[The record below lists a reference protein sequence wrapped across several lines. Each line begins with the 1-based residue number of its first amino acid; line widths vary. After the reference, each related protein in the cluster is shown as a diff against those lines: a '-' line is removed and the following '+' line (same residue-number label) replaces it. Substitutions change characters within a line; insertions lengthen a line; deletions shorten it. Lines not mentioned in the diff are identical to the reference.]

1 MGLASGLVALLL
13 ASLASLFQIAA
24 TVSDPNIALS
34 VQIRQTKVVKAAESS
49 PPEQLVAEELVELPP
64 AAVPLVIPEPVRDA
78 PPPTDWRA
86 IAAAEARDSVAD
98 AFRQEESRALLWRR
112 THSVMFQ
119 PGDDFVLQDEEPLL
133 ADFRFIYRSRVVGLG
148 LNIGRCFVGIPI
160 AGVPVEQ
167 RSGAITIFVC
177 GQDS

>member
-1 MGLASGLVALLL
+1 V
-13 ASLASLFQIAA
+13 
-24 TVSDPNIALS
+24 T
-34 VQIRQTKVVKAAESS
+34 AAESS
-49 PPEQLVAEELVELPP
+49 PPAQLDAEEWLELPP
-64 AAVPLVIPEPVRDA
+64 AAALLVIPGPVPVS

-86 IAAAEARDSVAD
+86 IAAAEARSSVAD
-98 AFRQEESRALLWRR
+98 SFRQEETRASLWRQ

-119 PGDDFVLQDEEPLL
+119 PGDTFVLQDEEPLL
-133 ADFRFIYRSRVVGLG
+133 ADFRFVYRSRVVGLG
-148 LNIGRCFVGIPI
+148 LNIGRCFIGIPI